1 MVVVVV
7 VVVVGV
13 CVHLI
18 FDVCMCVYIVVC
30 SVHACKMAI
39 VVGGGLCDSCR
50 CLSLLLLLEGCGG
63 GGGGARVCVC
73 VRARTK
79 FIRTH
84 KNTHH
89 AFIIHRCVCMDW
101 INGTVKV
108 CYWVRCDGVW
118 CDVVVCGAVWWRVVR
133 CVGVWCDVVVC
144 GAMCWCVV

>member
-63 GGGGARVCVC
+63 KWVEGIGGETTFCKPDVHFLSQTQLFPAR
-73 VRARTK
+73 
-79 FIRTH
+79 
-84 KNTHH
+84 
-89 AFIIHRCVCMDW
+89 
-101 INGTVKV
+101 
-108 CYWVRCDGVW
+108 
-118 CDVVVCGAVWWRVVR
+118 
-133 CVGVWCDVVVC
+133 
-144 GAMCWCVV
+144 